1 MGGVRRAGTAG
12 TQRGGCE
19 VSPQEK
25 TEEGRGQ
32 TGKRVRGTREKGKE
46 VQNGRDQRAKKGE
59 PRA

>member
-1 MGGVRRAGTAG
+1 MESGGQGQQEHNG
-12 TQRGGCE
+12 GGCE